1 MRDVNRGQ
9 AFGAPG
15 GPAPDPL
22 PASPG
27 PMHVLCGP
35 MLCRLHV
42 WSEFE
47 WTALPDSERPI
58 RSEHVD
64 GLGWV
69 GAIPVQCLN

>member
-1 MRDVNRGQ
+1 MCDVNRDQ
-9 AFGAPG
+9 AVGAPG
-15 GPAPDPL
+15 GPSPDPL
-22 PASPG
+22 PAYREPIQ
-27 PMHVLCGP
+27 VLCGP

-47 WTALPDSERPI
+47 WTVLPESERPI
-58 RSEHVD
+58 RSEHIS